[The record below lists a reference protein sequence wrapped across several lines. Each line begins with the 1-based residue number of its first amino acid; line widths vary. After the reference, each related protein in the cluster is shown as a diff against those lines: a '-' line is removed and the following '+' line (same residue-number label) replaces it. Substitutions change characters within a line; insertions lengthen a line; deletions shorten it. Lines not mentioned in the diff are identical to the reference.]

1 MKLLSA
7 PQIQQWDAFTIAQK
21 GIRSIDLMETASEA
35 CVAALTVKFPQP
47 RTLFIFCG
55 KGNNGGDGLAIARML
70 TGKGWHVQVYI
81 LEFGAP
87 GTPDFQ
93 TNLQRLH
100 GVTNQIHFIQDK
112 SFFPELP
119 PGCVVIDALYG
130 SGLNRPLSGLPALL
144 VQHINQ
150 SRATVVAIDVPSGMY
165 IQASSK
171 GNTIIRAAYTYTFQA
186 WKLCLL
192 LAENEPFTGEVS
204 VLNIGLQEGFAEK
217 AESNWQITLPEDA
230 AALYRP
236 RKAFSHKGSFGHAL
250 LVAGSEG
257 KTGAAVL
264 AARACLRSGIGLL
277 TVHVPRSGYTILQ
290 SSVPEAMSITA
301 LHEEDVQRYAVWGIG
316 PGLGTNE
323 VAVQLLDS
331 LLTWANGRPLV
342 LDADALNII
351 STHTEWLKR
360 IPAGSVLTPH
370 PKEFDR
376 LFGPHENE
384 MQRLEKALQI
394 SATLPLV
401 IIVKG
406 HHTLVAWQ
414 GRGYFNT
421 TGNAGMATGGSGDV
435 LTGIITGLLAQYK
448 NGFTAAVLGVY
459 LHGLAADLALEKQSM
474 ESLLPGDVTDTF
486 GAAFRQLMVL
496 HEKEA

>member
-7 PQIQQWDAFTIAQK
+7 RQIQQWDAHTIEQK
-21 GIRSIDLMETASEA
+21 GIRSVDLMETASEA
-35 CVAALTVKFPQP
+35 CAAQVIARFSTP
-47 RTLFIFCG
+47 RPLFIFCG
-55 KGNNGGDGLAIARML
+55 KGNNGGDGLAIARL
-70 TGKGWHVQVYI
+70 LAGEGWEPEVYI

-100 GVTNQIHFIQDK
+100 SATAHIHFIQDNG
-112 SFFPELP
+112 FFPALP
-119 PGCVVIDALYG
+119 PGCLVIDALYG
-130 SGLNRPLSGLPALL
+130 SGLNRPVEGLSRQLIE
-144 VQHINQ
+144 HINQ
-150 SRATVVAIDVPSGMY
+150 AKATVIAIDVPSGMY

-171 GNTIIRAAYTYTFQA
+171 GNTIIKATYTYTFQA

-192 LAENEPFTGEVS
+192 LAENGAFTGKVS
-204 VLNIGLQEGFAEK
+204 VLDIGLDAGFAAA
-217 AESNWQITLPEDA
+217 AESNWQITLPENA
-230 AALYRP
+230 AALYQP
-236 RKAFSHKGSFGHAL
+236 RQSFSHKGSFGHAL

-264 AARACLRSGIGLL
+264 AARACLRSGVGLL
-277 TVHVPRSGYTILQ
+277 TVHVPESGYIILQ
-290 SSVPEAMSITA
+290 SSVPEAMSITE

-316 PGLGTNE
+316 PGLGTE
-323 VAVQLLDS
+323 KTAVQLLDS
-331 LLTWANGRPLV
+331 LLTWANGKPLV

-351 STHTEWLKR
+351 SKRPDWLQR

-376 LFGPHENE
+376 LFGPHANE
-384 MQRLEKALQI
+384 MERLEKALRV
-394 SATLPLV
+394 SADLPLV

-414 GRGYFNT
+414 GKGYFNT

-435 LTGIITGLLAQYK
+435 LTGLITGLLAQYK
-448 NGFTAAVLGVY
+448 NGFTAALLGVF

-474 ESLLPGDVTDTF
+474 ESLLPGDVTDTL
-486 GAAFRQLMVL
+486 GAAFRHLMLL